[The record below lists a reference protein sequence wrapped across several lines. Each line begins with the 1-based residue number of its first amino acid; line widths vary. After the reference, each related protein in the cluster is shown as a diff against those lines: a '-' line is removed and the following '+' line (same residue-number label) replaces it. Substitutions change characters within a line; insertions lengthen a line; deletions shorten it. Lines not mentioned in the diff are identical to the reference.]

1 MPISFAI
8 DPAARLVTYRVVG
21 KSTADESL
29 RFLADVS
36 SHPDFQT
43 GFSFLGDRRDS
54 QSVPDVAYVR
64 ALADELEVRRHLFG
78 PCRWAVLVSSP
89 VAYGM
94 ARMWGLM
101 NDRSGV
107 EVFPFYEPSEA
118 LRWLGLEEGYQPPL
132 ISQPILTA
140 K

>member
-8 DPAARLVTYRVVG
+8 DPVVRLVTYRVVG
-21 KSTADESL
+21 PSSADDTL
-29 RFLADVS
+29 RFLSDVS
-36 SHPDFQT
+36 SHQDYRT

-64 ALADELEVRRHLFG
+64 AVADELDVRRHLFG
-78 PCRWAVLVSSP
+78 PCRWAVLVSSQ

-101 NDRSGV
+101 NDRSGI
-107 EVFPFYEPSEA
+107 EVFPFYEPGDA
-118 LRWLGLEEGYQPPL
+118 LNWLGLEEGYQPRL
-132 ISQPILTA
+132 ISQPVLTA